1 MATSNL
7 TAESAQYATVND
19 VSRNGRLFKN
29 WYNLDKQFSPW
40 LALYKDIA
48 DYIAPGRGRFLDRDG
63 EANQRTKAAAKL
75 LNPVAADA
83 LHMMGAGLH
92 GGLSSPARPWFQL
105 SFSDPGLDKYSA
117 GKAWLD
123 DCEKILY
130 GVFKRSNFYTVIHS
144 IYEEVGAFAT
154 GALFIDGHPK
164 NIVNFSFLTAGDYR
178 IAINDLSRCHC
189 MYRKFRMQIHQMAAM
204 FGADKLSDTCRR
216 LLDSNPY
223 EWRDVLHVIENNDE
237 YNPNSMAATNM
248 PFRSSYVEWKEQ
260 DKRLGDSGYM
270 EMPIV
275 TPRWQALANE
285 AYGWGPGPETLS
297 LSKALQRMELN
308 AMLVEDKYLDPPL
321 AVSADFKDRMVDLS
335 PGAKSTFTGSVDD
348 IGKAFT
354 KLVEIDPRAIEIYEN
369 KINNVENKIRRLFYN
384 ELFLMI
390 ANEDRRMTATEV
402 AARNEEKMIMIGPVI
417 ERLLYELL
425 DPCIERVFNL
435 CARAGMMP
443 PPPPDITDAEYKV
456 EYVSILAQAQK
467 LVNSQS
473 MQAYLA
479 TAERVAAFEPGSISK
494 TNWDQ
499 FLESYG
505 DTVNLPARIVRED
518 DEVAEIR
525 QQQAEAAQAEQ
536 EILQDQANAD
546 TLQKLGNTPTGEDT
560 ALSDLKKTM
569 GAA

>member
-1 MATSNL
+1 MPTSNL
-7 TAESAQYATVND
+7 AEESAQHAEAQNVE
-19 VSRNGRLFKN
+19 RNARLFRN
-29 WYNLDKQFSPW
+29 WTNLDKQYQPW
-40 LALYKDIA
+40 GELYKDIA
-48 DYIAPGRGRFLDRDG
+48 DYIAPGRGRFPDRDG
-63 EANQRTKAAAKL
+63 QTNQRTKAASKL

-123 DCEKILY
+123 DCEKQLY
-130 GVFKRSNFYTVIHS
+130 SVFKRSNFYTVIHS
-144 IYEEVGAFAT
+144 VYEEVGAFAT
-154 GALFIDGHPK
+154 GALFVDSHPTQ
-164 NIVNFSFLTAGDYR
+164 IVNFSFLTAGDYR
-178 IAINDLSRCHC
+178 ISINELSRCHC
-189 MYRKFRMQIHQMAAM
+189 MYRKIRMQIHQMAAQ
-204 FGADKLSDTCRR
+204 FGADKLSDTCKR
-216 LLDSNPY
+216 LLETNPY
-223 EWRDVLHVIENNDE
+223 EWRDVLHVIEPNDD
-237 YNPNSMAATNM
+237 YNPNSMASSNM
-248 PFRSSYVEWKEQ
+248 PFRSVYIEWKENQ
-260 DKRLGDSGYM
+260 KRLGDSGYM

-275 TPRWQALANE
+275 TPRWQALSNE
-285 AYGWGPGPETLS
+285 AYGWGPGPESLS
-297 LSKALQRMELN
+297 LSKALQRMEMN

-348 IGKAFT
+348 IKKAFT

-369 KINNVENKIRRLFYN
+369 KISNAENKIRRLFYN

-390 ANEDRRMTATEV
+390 AQEDRRMTATEV
-402 AARNEEKMIMIGPVI
+402 MARNEEKMIMIGPVI

-425 DPCIERVFNL
+425 DPVIERVFNL
-435 CARAGMMP
+435 CARAGLLP

-479 TAERVAAFEPGSISK
+479 TAERVAAFEPGSIAK

-525 QQQAEAAQAEQ
+525 EAQAEAQRQQQQIME
-536 EILQDQANAD
+536 DQANAD
-546 TLQKLGNTPTGEDT
+546 TMQKLGNTPTDEDN
-560 ALSDLKKTM
+560 ALSDLKQTM